1 MASVVERS
9 RTFIEE
15 VVTETKKITWPTRE
29 DLKES
34 TRVVVIAVIL
44 LSIILG
50 IADWLLGMAMKFI
63 LRLA

>member
-1 MASVVERS
+1 
-9 RTFIEE
+9 
-15 VVTETKKITWPTRE
+15 
-29 DLKES
+29 
-34 TRVVVIAVIL
+34 VIL